1 LLSSAN
7 VVVDYGQVVEIGPW
21 TVQSEVV
28 KTPPTQDHPDVISLS
43 FLAQKA
49 VPSMDHLMEGEIEY
63 YLTVPTSLL
72 DVGKV
77 VPQPLVLSSEFTKAS
92 RPAAWKSTDL
102 KIQAVLPLLGMD
114 EIATETKPILE
125 QQASPDQLVKVTLS
139 LGKKK

>member
-1 LLSSAN
+1 
-7 VVVDYGQVVEIGPW
+7 VVTTSQ
-21 TVQSEVV
+21 
-28 KTPPTQDHPDVISLS
+28 TQDNPDVISRTY
-43 FLAQKA
+43 LAQKA

-63 YLTVPTSLL
+63 YLTVPTSL

-114 EIATETKPILE
+114 EIASETKPFLE
-125 QQASPDQLVKVTLS
+125 ANPDQLVKVTLS
-139 LGKKK
+139 LGKKASRFAGTPIGST